1 MLESLIEQN
10 FQIPISIKN
19 RAFVQMQVQW
29 LSHHHLP
36 LSASNSFSQLL
47 YQLAFVASELQNS
60 QKGVHTRSA
69 LLVRLAIP
77 KAININ
83 STQTNRIEEQVV
95 FLWGHMF
102 FFFLKKLEY
111 ENIAERSKCLNL
123 PSKICLVQRVLVNWN
138 DWSVMEHGD
147 NNAIS
152 GKFICWSQ
160 KSSSPQLSGH
170 RRMKGKKSNTHTF
183 PPHVTQ
189 GTSSC
194 WSISF
199 QQCFANKKSLH
210 TFHNLFYKWTA
221 WW

>member
-83 STQTNRIEEQVV
+83 STVKPTELKNKSSSLGPYV
-95 FLWGHMF
+95 

-111 ENIAERSKCLNL
+111 ENIAERSKFLNL

-138 DWSVMEHGD
+138 D
-147 NNAIS
+147 
-152 GKFICWSQ
+152 
-160 KSSSPQLSGH
+160 
-170 RRMKGKKSNTHTF
+170 
-183 PPHVTQ
+183 
-189 GTSSC
+189 
-194 WSISF
+194 
-199 QQCFANKKSLH
+199 
-210 TFHNLFYKWTA
+210 
-221 WW
+221 